1 MSSAASS
8 IGRVL
13 PHPVG
18 TELRMWSLSCDSAAA
33 VTSACDGYN
42 WMPVSRFPAVPGNH
56 EFLWAMQDARSE
68 AEHRHPWSQ
77 LSFAV
82 QGDQLHHPHHRPSS
96 QSANSP
102 LSFQYR
108 WYSETTEVMFLKN
121 LDDQSAVVYNMPVGH
136 SCKIGNMRPPGT
148 LENQNP
154 QFEKIFKFGL
164 LFMWSYHIQWGKN
177 AGPPCLTQ

>member
-1 MSSAASS
+1 MGIVSPGGMSSAASS

-42 WMPVSRFPAVPGNH
+42 WMPVSRFPAEPGNH

-108 WYSETTEVMFLKN
+108 WYSESTEVMFLKN
-121 LDDQSAVVYNMPVGH
+121 LDDQSAVVYIMPVQVALP
-136 SCKIGNMRPPGT
+136 SKTSTKTQNRTFFRPMG
-148 LENQNP
+148 
-154 QFEKIFKFGL
+154 
-164 LFMWSYHIQWGKN
+164 
-177 AGPPCLTQ
+177 A